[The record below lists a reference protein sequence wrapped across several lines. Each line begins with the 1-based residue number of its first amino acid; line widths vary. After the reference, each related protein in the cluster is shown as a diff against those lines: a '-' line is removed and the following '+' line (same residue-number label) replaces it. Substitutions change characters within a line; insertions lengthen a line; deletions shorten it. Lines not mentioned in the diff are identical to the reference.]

1 MINANLITME
11 TVAKTDAAQI
21 AICQMGKLRVSNLT
35 EVAFL
40 VANMN
45 FGVVNVK
52 MNAARS
58 VPTDLKQRA
67 YVMQQT
73 ANAIM
78 GA

>member
-1 MINANLITME
+1 
-11 TVAKTDAAQI
+11 
-21 AICQMGKLRVSNLT
+21 MGKLRVSNLT

-45 FGVVNVK
+45 IGVVNVK